1 MTEIIN
7 AIKYFCNER
16 YHAPR
21 MLGIALKML
30 LRDRAKYAMLVSGL
44 AFCSLLMCQ
53 QASVFCGLMMWTTAT
68 VRNIGAPVWVVDEK
82 VEQANEVI
90 PMREIEVER
99 VRGVPGVAWAVPLYL
114 GIEQARLADG
124 SFQNVQLAGLDT
136 GTLTGRPMD
145 MREGRI
151 EDLRLPNAV
160 VIDQVAVEKFRRKG
174 IPVGIGTT
182 FEINDKEARVV
193 GICHV
198 SRSFLGQPYIYTTYG
213 RAMEYAKPSRK
224 QLSYV
229 LVGPVAGV
237 SASDLAARISK
248 LHGLRAISKD
258 ELFWMTVFWYV
269 KNTGIPISFGTV
281 VILGVIVGIAIA
293 GQTFYLFVYD
303 NLRYLAALKA
313 MGARMPTLAGMV
325 MLQAL
330 SVGFV
335 GYGIGVGLAAWF
347 GNTVLAKE
355 QPPFFMPWQVPAFV
369 AVVILLICAF
379 SATIGLIRI
388 AKLEP
393 AVVFR

>member
-1 MTEIIN
+1 
-7 AIKYFCNER
+7 
-16 YHAPR
+16 
-21 MLGIALKML
+21 MLNIALKML
-30 LRDRAKYAMLVSGL
+30 FRDRAKYAMLVCGL

-53 QASVFCGLMMWTTAT
+53 QSSVFCGLMMWTTAT
-68 VRNIGAPVWVVDEK
+68 VRNIGAPVWVVDAK

-90 PMREIEVER
+90 PMRDIEVER
-99 VRGVPGVAWAVPLYL
+99 VRSVPGVAWAVPLYI

-124 SFQNVQLAGLDT
+124 SFQNVQLTGLDT

-145 MREGRI
+145 MREGKI

-160 VIDQVAVEKFRRKG
+160 VVDQVAVEKFRRKG
-174 IPVGIGTT
+174 IDIRLGTT
-182 FEINDKEARVV
+182 FEINDNEARVV

-198 SRSFLGQPYIYTTYG
+198 NRSFLGQPYIYTTYD
-213 RAMEYAKPSRK
+213 RAMEFAKPSRK

-229 LVGPVAGV
+229 LAGPVPGV
-237 SASDLAARISK
+237 SEQELAARLSK
-248 LHGLRAISKD
+248 LPGLRAVAKD
-258 ELFWMTVFWYV
+258 DLFWLTVLWYI

-303 NLRYLAALKA
+303 NLRFLAALKA
-313 MGARMPTLAGMV
+313 MGATMRVLTAMV
-325 MLQAL
+325 LLQAF

-347 GNTVLAKE
+347 GNVVLAKE

-369 AVVILLICAF
+369 AAVIVLICIF
-379 SATIGLIRI
+379 SATIGLIKI
-388 AKLEP
+388 ARLEP